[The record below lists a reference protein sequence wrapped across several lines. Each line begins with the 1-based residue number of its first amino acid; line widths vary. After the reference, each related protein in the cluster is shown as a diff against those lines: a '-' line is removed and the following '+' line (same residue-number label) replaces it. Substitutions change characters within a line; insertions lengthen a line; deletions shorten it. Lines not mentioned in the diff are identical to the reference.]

1 MAFVRLVL
9 LRAVLIFSY
18 ASEAEIKGT
27 RMEQS
32 KSIALKPKF
41 NAVYLKFGAL
51 GVHFFAENEYIL
63 GQGGWSKRH
72 IFISVMLLKFGGFTK
87 T

>member
-1 MAFVRLVL
+1 MAFVMLVL

-27 RMEQS
+27 RMEES
-32 KSIALKPKF
+32 KSIF

-51 GVHFFAENEYIL
+51 GVHFFSENEYIL

-72 IFISVMLLKFGGFTK
+72 IFISVMLLKCGGFTK